1 MAQSPLEEFVGS
13 MTLSELADRSGKS
26 VTQII
31 AWALP
36 GKSGG
41 ATKSASRPASK
52 KPVGRPPGSS
62 SGAGKGGGKAVNTR
76 TPEGRAQYDA
86 AVFDAVSGAGKP
98 LGSSALRKKVGG
110 TPLQLRTALNRLIED
125 GKVTYEGKA
134 RATRYSLR

>member
-1 MAQSPLEEFVGS
+1 

-26 VTQII
+26 VSQII

-36 GKSGG
+36 GKTGGGKAPRPTAKPNGVPSGKAAAKPAAG
-41 ATKSASRPASK
+41 ASK
-52 KPVGRPPGSS
+52 GGS
-62 SGAGKGGGKAVNTR
+62 KAVNTR
-76 TPEGRAQYDA
+76 TPEGRAKYDA
-86 AVFDAVSGAGKP
+86 AVYDAVAAAGQP
-98 LGSSALRKKVGG
+98 VGSSKLRKSVGG

>member
-1 MAQSPLEEFVGS
+1 

-26 VTQII
+26 VSQLI

-41 ATKSASRPASK
+41 DKAPAARAAAAAKPNGVPGAKAAAKPSGGASK
-52 KPVGRPPGSS
+52 GGS
-62 SGAGKGGGKAVNTR
+62 KAVNTR
-76 TPEGRAQYDA
+76 TPEGRAKYDVAVYDA
-86 AVFDAVSGAGKP
+86 VAAAGQAV
-98 LGSSALRKKVGG
+98 GSSKLRKSVGG

>member
-1 MAQSPLEEFVGS
+1 

-26 VTQII
+26 VSQII

-41 ATKSASRPASK
+41 SKAAAPRAGAKKPAAKAAPSGGASK
-52 KPVGRPPGSS
+52 
-62 SGAGKGGGKAVNTR
+62 GAKVVNTR
-76 TPEGRAQYDA
+76 TPEGRAKYDEAVFA
-86 AVFDAVSGAGKP
+86 AVSSAKGP
-98 LGSSALRKKVGG
+98 LGSSALRKSVGG

>member
-1 MAQSPLEEFVGS
+1 

-41 ATKSASRPASK
+41 GKAPAPRAAAKTNGAPSSKAAAKPSAA
-52 KPVGRPPGSS
+52 G
-62 SGAGKGGGKAVNTR
+62 GKGSKAVNTR
-76 TPEGRAQYDA
+76 TPEGRAKYDA
-86 AVFDAVSGAGKP
+86 AVYDAVAAAGQP
-98 LGSSALRKKVGG
+98 VGSSKLRKSVGG
-110 TPLQLRTALNRLIED
+110 TPLQLRTALNRLIEE

>member
-36 GKSGG
+36 GKSGAG
-41 ATKSASRPASK
+41 KSATRPAAK
-52 KPVGRPPGSS
+52 KPAAKP
-62 SGAGKGGGKAVNTR
+62 SGASAGASKGGGKAVNTR

-86 AVFDAVSGAGKP
+86 AVFDAVSAANKP

>member
-1 MAQSPLEEFVGS
+1 
-13 MTLSELADRSGKS
+13 MTLSELSDRSGKS
-26 VTQII
+26 VSQII

-41 ATKSASRPASK
+41 AKASTPRAAAKKPAAAKASGGGSSTKSA
-52 KPVGRPPGSS
+52 
-62 SGAGKGGGKAVNTR
+62 GKGVNTR

-86 AVFDAVSGAGKP
+86 AVYEAVSSAGKP
-98 LGSSALRKKVGG
+98 IGSSKLRKAAGG
-110 TPLQLRTALNRLIED
+110 TPLQMRTALNRLIEE

>member
-26 VTQII
+26 VSQII

-36 GKSGG
+36 GKSG
-41 ATKSASRPASK
+41 ASKPVSRPAAK
-52 KPVGRPPGSS
+52 KPAGKSTGGGGS
-62 SGAGKGGGKAVNTR
+62 KGGGKVVNTR
-76 TPEGRAQYDA
+76 TPEGRAAYDE
-86 AVFDAVSGAGKP
+86 AVFGAVSGAGKP

>member
-1 MAQSPLEEFVGS
+1 

-41 ATKSASRPASK
+41 ASKSASRPVSK
-52 KPVGRPPGSS
+52 KPVGRPPGST
-62 SGAGKGGGKAVNTR
+62 SGAAKGGGKAVNTR
-76 TPEGRAQYDA
+76 TPEGRAQYDT
-86 AVFDAVSGAGKP
+86 AVFDAVSTAGKP

>member
-1 MAQSPLEEFVGS
+1 MAQSALEEFVGS

-41 ATKSASRPASK
+41 ASKSASRPAK
-52 KPVGRPPGSS
+52 KPAAKAS
-62 SGAGKGGGKAVNTR
+62 SGAAKGGGKAVNTR
-76 TPEGRAQYDA
+76 TPEGRAQYDV
-86 AVFDAVSGAGKP
+86 AVFDAVSAAGKP

-110 TPLQLRTALNRLIED
+110 TPLQLRTALNRLIES

>member
-1 MAQSPLEEFVGS
+1 

-26 VTQII
+26 VSQII

-41 ATKSASRPASK
+41 GKAPATRAAAKPAASNGRAQA
-52 KPVGRPPGSS
+52 KPSVG
-62 SGAGKGGGKAVNTR
+62 AAKGGGKAVNTR
-76 TPEGRAQYDA
+76 TPEGRAKYDA
-86 AVFDAVSGAGKP
+86 AVYDAVAAAGQP
-98 LGSSALRKKVGG
+98 VGSSKLRKSVGG

-134 RATRYSLR
+134 RATRYALR